1 MHSPPFL
8 NLKYSAFLQY
18 YSDERTNQFPEERNN
33 MPSKN
38 RTLFLTDHC
47 LTPHENIPSSAI
59 LCDRDKIIATGGASA
74 FVREPGLEI
83 IELKGAYA
91 VPGFIDS
98 HVHGAG
104 GFDASRALVND
115 NSLMNR
121 MSVELA
127 SHGVTTFFPTLTSAP
142 KADMI
147 KTTDILAGMI
157 EQEHEGA
164 DPAGIH
170 IEGPFINPEKAGT
183 QPRDCV
189 YPFDPVFAAE
199 LIAAGRGRI
208 KLMTFAPEIAHA
220 DQLIQLMLE
229 NGVIPSMGHSMASE
243 KEVLNA
249 IDAGARRCTHLFNG
263 MPPLHQRRPDIT
275 LIALT
280 DNRVSV
286 EIIADGCHVHPRM
299 VELASRVKPNDKLIG
314 ISNGVQA
321 SAEKRVVRE
330 DGAVVTSDGIIAGSA
345 TTLETGWLHFTRYS
359 GMSDTLAAACF
370 TSNPAHDLGLIT
382 RGEIKP
388 GKKADITF
396 LDVTTN
402 KVRMTVIRGQ
412 VVYKAAE

>member
-1 MHSPPFL
+1 
-8 NLKYSAFLQY
+8 
-18 YSDERTNQFPEERNN
+18 
-33 MPSKN
+33 
-38 RTLFLTDHC
+38 
-47 LTPHENIPSSAI
+47 
-59 LCDRDKIIATGGASA
+59 
-74 FVREPGLEI
+74 
-83 IELKGAYA
+83 
-91 VPGFIDS
+91 
-98 HVHGAG
+98 
-104 GFDASRALVND
+104 
-115 NSLMNR
+115 
-121 MSVELA
+121 
-127 SHGVTTFFPTLTSAP
+127 
-142 KADMI
+142 
-147 KTTDILAGMI
+147 
-157 EQEHEGA
+157 
-164 DPAGIH
+164 
-170 IEGPFINPEKAGT
+170 
-183 QPRDCV
+183 
-189 YPFDPVFAAE
+189 
-199 LIAAGRGRI
+199 
-208 KLMTFAPEIAHA
+208 
-220 DQLIQLMLE
+220 
-229 NGVIPSMGHSMASE
+229 
-243 KEVLNA
+243 
-249 IDAGARRCTHLFNG
+249 

-359 GMSDTLAAACF
+359 GMPDTLAAACF